1 MSYKLFIPGPV
12 AVSKKTLR
20 AMAQPM
26 IGHRSSDFVALYQSL
41 QPDLQALF
49 YTTDPVYLSTTSA
62 WGMMEAAVRN
72 VIQKKVLNCMNGA
85 FSDKWND
92 VANRCG
98 KAAGAL
104 KFEWGQPVDPEA
116 VRRELATGQYDAVT
130 VIHNE
135 TSCGCMTDIAAVMAV
150 VCQFPEVISVV
161 DTVSS
166 FSALAI
172 KKDELGIDI
181 MITGTQK
188 ALALPPGLSLCSV
201 SKRALARAATVT
213 QRGYYLDLL
222 EFQTNHEKGMTPS
235 TPSIPH
241 IYGLKS
247 KLEDIKAEGVEP
259 RYARHARLNQT
270 VRAWAFA
277 KGFKLFPRGLRFG
290 HAQLLRQLAQSRPAG
305 PAQGAQGQAR
315 LRHRRRLRQA
325 QGQDLPHLQ
334 HGRRDRRDH
343 RRPAQGPRQRAGGNA
358 QAAGLSRRSPPPRGG
373 TIRWPRR
380 RGMASAAAVRGGA
393 FCLFAGRPGHQH
405 RGHPALS

>member
-12 AVSKKTLR
+12 AVSEKTLH

-49 YTTDPVYLSTTSA
+49 YTKDPVYLSTSSA

-72 VIQKKVLNCMNGA
+72 VVKKKVLNCMNGA

-98 KAAGAL
+98 KPAGAL

-150 VCQFPEVISVV
+150 VRQFPEVISIV

-181 MITGTQK
+181 MITGSQK

-201 SKRALARAATVT
+201 SKRALERAATVT
-213 QRGYYLDLL
+213 ERGYYLDLL
-222 EFQTNHEKGMTPS
+222 EFQANHEKDMTPS
-235 TPSIPH
+235 TPCLPH

-247 KLEDIKAEGVEP
+247 KLEDIKTEGVAN
-259 RYARHARLNQT
+259 RYARHARLNRA
-270 VRAWAFA
+270 VREWAFA
-277 KGFKLFPRGLRFG
+277 KGFKLFPKEGYGSVTLNCFVNTLNLDLPALLKVLKAKHGFVIDGGYGKLKGKTFRISNMGDETDDTI
-290 HAQLLRQLAQSRPAG
+290 AALLRALDSVIAETPKLPA
-305 PAQGAQGQAR
+305 A
-315 LRHRRRLRQA
+315 
-325 QGQDLPHLQ
+325 
-334 HGRRDRRDH
+334 
-343 RRPAQGPRQRAGGNA
+343 
-358 QAAGLSRRSPPPRGG
+358 
-373 TIRWPRR
+373 
-380 RGMASAAAVRGGA
+380 
-393 FCLFAGRPGHQH
+393 
-405 RGHPALS
+405 